1 MTPEAAAA
9 ILGVDI
15 SASKQEVDAA
25 WRRRARMTHPD
36 RFAGASRADLEAAT
50 AEFIRVGLAQEAL
63 HASRTRGKTQTSQP
77 TNPNFSGAR
86 SAPKPAASPEMSFSE
101 FVSAYE
107 EASWGATPSQGRAQ
121 SPPPRRPPPSANTTN
136 QSKKPAGTSA
146 TGSSSSGAPLKDA
159 RPAVKRDVPDKAFNI
174 AWPAVVAVS
183 AVGLIALIAV
193 YGSVWQNPEAAMEPA
208 SEFPVGAVGQSSL
221 VGEDILDFLSIQW
234 RDLRADEMN
243 GVCADGDCY
252 VIELARSE
260 GLDCEEARLKIGF
273 SSTENGEIFA
283 ATAQWV
289 SLTDE
294 PQALRVM
301 LPEGNSGPW
310 PIISSATCSG

>member
-121 SPPPRRPPPSANTTN
+121 SPPPRRPPPSASTTN
-136 QSKKPAGTSA
+136 QPGKPAGKSA
-146 TGSSSSGAPLKDA
+146 SGSSRAGAPLKDA
-159 RPAVKRDVPDKAFNI
+159 RPAVKREVPGKPLNI
-174 AWPAVVAVS
+174 AWLSVVTVVS
-183 AVGLIALIAV
+183 AGAV
-193 YGSVWQNPEAAMEPA
+193 AYAIYGAMWQNPEAAMEPA
-208 SEFPVGAVGQSSL
+208 SEFPVGAVEQSSL

-234 RDLRADEMN
+234 RDLRADEMD
-243 GVCADGDCY
+243 GVCADGDCI
-252 VIELARSE
+252 VMELARSE
-260 GLDCEEARLKIGF
+260 GLDCQEARLKMGF
-273 SSTENGEIFA
+273 SYTENGEIFA
-283 ATAQWV
+283 ATAQWE

-294 PQALRVM
+294 PRDLRVM
-301 LPEGNSGPW
+301 WPEGDSEMW
-310 PIISSATCSG
+310 IDISSATCSG

>member
-36 RFAGASRADLEAAT
+36 RFAGASRTDLEAAT

-63 HASRTRGKTQTSQP
+63 HASRTRGQTQAGQP

-101 FVSAYE
+101 FVSE
-107 EASWGATPSQGRAQ
+107 DTSWGATPSQGRAQ
-121 SPPPRRPPPSANTTN
+121 SPPPRRPPPSTSTNN
-136 QSKKPAGTSA
+136 QSRKPAGTSA
-146 TGSSSSGAPLKDA
+146 TDPKSSDA
-159 RPAVKRDVPDKAFNI
+159 LLNDRRRAVKREVPNKAFNI

-183 AVGLIALIAV
+183 AVGLVALIAI

-208 SEFPVGAVGQSSL
+208 SEFPVGAVEQSSL
-221 VGEDILDFLSIQW
+221 VGEDILDFLWIQW
-234 RDLRADEMN
+234 RDLRADEES
-243 GVCADGDCY
+243 GECSDGDCI
-252 VIELARSE
+252 VMALSQLEA
-260 GLDCEEARLKIGF
+260 LDCRDARVNIDF
-273 SSTENGEIFA
+273 TYTEYGQPFA
-283 ATAQWV
+283 GTFRLV
-289 SLTDE
+289 NLDNL
-294 PQALRVM
+294 PQDVRVRW
-301 LPEGNSGPW
+301 PEGGSEMW
-310 PIISSATCSG
+310 IDVSSATCSG